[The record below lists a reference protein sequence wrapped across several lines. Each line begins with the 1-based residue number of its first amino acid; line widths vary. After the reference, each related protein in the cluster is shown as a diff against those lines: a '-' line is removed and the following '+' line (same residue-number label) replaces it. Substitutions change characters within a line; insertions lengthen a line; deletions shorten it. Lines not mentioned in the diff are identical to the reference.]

1 MSNGGADQRRHLRW
15 LVASSSWYPLKL
27 PISPLGVWFSA
38 SPSMAQGQQDR
49 MVGGEW
55 DSSADEA
62 SSHISFQA

>member
-38 SPSMAQGQQDR
+38 SRSMARGQQDR
-49 MVGGEW
+49 LVDANGIALLMRRLLT
-55 DSSADEA
+55 
-62 SSHISFQA
+62 